1 MPSPQFGWGMQRRN
15 FLGVLGGAA
24 AWPLAA
30 RAQQTER
37 VRRIGVLMNKAA
49 NDPVSPKEMTA
60 LLGGLQ
66 ERGWTLG
73 GNLQIEYR
81 WGAGDANLYR
91 KYAAELVA
99 LAPDVI
105 LAVGGTVVGVLLQAT
120 RTVPIVFV
128 EVTDPVN
135 RGLVTSLARPGG
147 NATGFTQF
155 EFSIAGKWL
164 ELLKQIAPNV
174 TRAAVIRDPSQF
186 SGIGEAAAIQTM
198 APSLGVEVSPVD
210 ARDVSDIERVITLI
224 ARDSHGGLIVTASAS
239 AVRHRD
245 LIISLAA
252 QHRLPAIYYFRYY
265 VTSGGLISYGPD
277 PMDPFR
283 RAADY
288 IDRIL
293 KGEKPADLPVQQ
305 ATKYELV
312 VNLKTAKALGLTFP
326 PAVLARA
333 DEVIE

>member
-1 MPSPQFGWGMQRRN
+1 MRRRE
-15 FLGVLGGAA
+15 FIKLLGGATA
-24 AWPLAA
+24 AWPVSV
-30 RAQQTER
+30 RAQQTDL

-49 NDPVSPKEMTA
+49 NDPLSPNEIA
-60 LLGGLQ
+60 VLLGGLQ
-66 ERGWTLG
+66 ERGWTPG

-81 WGAGDANLYR
+81 WSAGDANLYR

-99 LAPDVI
+99 LAPDII
-105 LAVGGTVVGVLLQAT
+105 LAVGGTTVGALQQVT

-174 TRAAVIRDPSQF
+174 TRVAVIRDPGQF
-186 SGIGEAAAIQTM
+186 SGIGEVAAIQAM
-198 APSLGVEVSPVD
+198 APSLGVEVSHVD
-210 ARDVSDIERVITLI
+210 ARDVSDIDRAITLI
-224 ARDSHGGLIVTASAS
+224 ARNSNGGLIVTASAS
-239 AVRHRD
+239 AVRHRE
-245 LIISLAA
+245 LIITLAA
-252 QHRLPAIYYFRYY
+252 QHRLPAVYYFRYF
-265 VTSGGLISYGPD
+265 VTGGGLISYGPD
-277 PMDPFR
+277 PVDPFR

-288 IDRIL
+288 VDRIL
-293 KGEKPADLPVQQ
+293 KGEQAADLPVQA

-312 VNLKTAKALGLTFP
+312 INLKAAKALGLTIP
-326 PAVLARA
+326 LAVLSRA

>member
-1 MPSPQFGWGMQRRN
+1 MRRRE
-15 FLGVLGGAA
+15 FITLLCGVTV

-30 RAQQTER
+30 RAQQTDR
-37 VRRIGVLMNKAA
+37 VRRIGVLENKAA
-49 NDPVSPKEMTA
+49 NDPEAPKEMTA

-66 ERGWTLG
+66 ERGWTFG

-81 WGAGDANLYR
+81 WGAGDADLHR

-105 LAVGGTVVGVLLQAT
+105 LAVGGTTVGALQQAT

-135 RGLVTSLARPGG
+135 RGLVASLARPGG

-210 ARDVSDIERVITLI
+210 ARDVSEIERAITLI
-224 ARDSHGGLIVTASAS
+224 ARDSNGGLIVTASAS
-239 AVRHRD
+239 AVRHRE
-245 LIISLAA
+245 LIITLAA
-252 QHRLPAIYYFRYY
+252 QHRLPAVYYFRYY

-277 PMDPFR
+277 PVDPFR

-293 KGEKPADLPVQQ
+293 KGEKAADLPVQV

-312 VNLKTAKALGLTFP
+312 INLKTAKALGLTIP
-326 PAVLARA
+326 SPVLARA